1 MIILRKIES
10 LMTNKTLLKIALVPI
25 WIAFLLFAI
34 QYIFGLISE
43 PDTISVIIGVVLL
56 ALLIFITLIFI
67 KKIYLN
73 NE

>member
-1 MIILRKIES
+1 
-10 LMTNKTLLKIALVPI
+10 MTNKNLLKIALVPI

-43 PDTISVIIGVVLL
+43 PDTISVIVGVVLL
-56 ALLIFITLIFI
+56 ALLIFVTLII
-67 KKIYLN
+67 LKKLYFT

>member
-1 MIILRKIES
+1 
-10 LMTNKTLLKIALVPI
+10 MTTKTILKIALVPI

-43 PDTISVIIGVVLL
+43 PDTLSVVIGVVLL
-56 ALLIFITLIFI
+56 CFLILITLII
-67 KKIYLN
+67 LNKIYFK